1 MNIRKN
7 EEPVF
12 SDSGTYSRLIT
23 PEYCTT
29 AETRDSRTK
38 TYWSR
43 AEKVARSKTG
53 SDQEQKSWEIQDRI
67 GPEQKI
73 WKAWTGS
80 GPTKNL
86 KISGQFP
93 DLAIC
98 GSLAETTNESAD
110 EGPIETL
117 ENPNTLEDAVNLQV
131 QENLKK
137 LRKFYGIECIRN
149 DRRISIRRVFNNH
162 SDWSIHMIDWD
173 SQPESA
179 I

>member
-29 AETRDSRTK
+29 AETRDSPTK

-43 AEKVARSKTG
+43 AENVAKSTTG
-53 SDQEQKSWEIQDRI
+53 SDQDQKSWVIQDRL
-67 GPEQKI
+67 GPEKKI
-73 WKAWTGS
+73 WKSRPIRTGR
-80 GPTKNL
+80 
-86 KISGQFP
+86 FP
-93 DLAIC
+93 YLATC

-162 SDWSIHMIDWD
+162 SDWSIHMIGWD